1 MGKRKAE
8 PATQTVSITDGA
20 WPKLQAIFSAR
31 SVLRPGLKWFTS
43 MGMERLAGNRLD
55 ILLGARGARK
65 AAPLLE
71 GLPESELRRLLAL
84 ARINF
89 EQAQATA
96 RLAVLLN
103 ITGVI
108 AALVL
113 SNQLFPGWVA
123 DYMVAEDAVDAV
135 LIAIVV
141 LIGVGI
147 ALYYGLYALGAVVGA
162 RDLQHVLEIHLLNR
176 KADAEVAKPSESEQ
190 ASVIDDLRSVQLSD
204 I

>member
-1 MGKRKAE
+1 MGKRKTE

-31 SVLRPGLKWFTS
+31 SVLRPAWKWFTS

-55 ILLGARGARK
+55 MLLHGRGARR

-71 GLPESELRRLLAL
+71 DLSVSELRRLLAL

-89 EQAQATA
+89 DQAQATA
-96 RLAVLLN
+96 RLAVLFN

-108 AALVL
+108 AALVI
-113 SNQLFPGWVA
+113 SNQIFPGWVA
-123 DYMVAEDAVDAV
+123 DYMVADDAVDAV

-176 KADAEVAKPSESEQ
+176 VADTEGAKPPESAQ
-190 ASVIDDLRSVQLSD
+190 PDILDDLRSAQLSD